1 MRKGATLV
9 GALVAISI
17 LSITFIPL
25 LNLQVGIIKAKYNK
39 QYDNTAN
46 LLMTEGL
53 EIIRAI
59 YQSNLNDTT
68 SGAVWN
74 AGLADGKYVVD
85 YKTNIS
91 AGLSA
96 SLSTTCDA
104 LTNPIAPTLHNTCS
118 LIQDGNNGYILG
130 AAGTIFYRYITI
142 QPDSNTPPNRIKV
155 KSTVIVRNLNL
166 NKTKIYSADMELFDI
181 NK

>member
-17 LSITFIPL
+17 LLITFIPL
-25 LNLQVGIIKAKYNK
+25 LNLQVGIIKAKFDK

-46 LLMTEGL
+46 LLMPEGL
-53 EIIRAI
+53 EIVRAI

-68 SGAVWN
+68 PGAVWN

-85 YKTNIS
+85 YKTNIQN
-91 AGLSA
+91 GLSLT
-96 SLSTTCDA
+96 STCSTT
-104 LTNPIAPTLHNTCS
+104 TWNNTCS

-130 AAGTIFYRYITI
+130 TAGTIFYRYITV
-142 QPDSNTPPNRIKV
+142 QSDTVNLDRIKV

-181 NK
+181 NKK

>member
-17 LSITFIPL
+17 LLIAFIPL
-25 LNLQVGIIKAKYNK
+25 LNLQVGIIKAKFDK

-46 LLMTEGL
+46 LLMSEGL
-53 EIIRAI
+53 EIVRAI
-59 YQSNLNDTT
+59 YQSNLNDTGT
-68 SGAVWN
+68 WN
-74 AGLADGKYVVD
+74 EGLADGKYIVD
-85 YKTNIS
+85 YKTSIKD
-91 AGLSA
+91 GLSLT
-96 SLSTTCDA
+96 STCSTT
-104 LTNPIAPTLHNTCS
+104 TWNNSCS

-130 AAGTIFYRYITI
+130 ATGTIFYRYITV
-142 QPDSNTPPNRIKV
+142 QADTTNPDRIKV

-181 NK
+181 N

>member
-17 LSITFIPL
+17 LLITFIPL

-46 LLMTEGL
+46 LLMSEGL
-53 EIIRAI
+53 EIVRAI

-68 SGAVWN
+68 TGAKWN
-74 AGLADGKYVVD
+74 DGLADGNYVVD
-85 YKTNIS
+85 YKTSIKN
-91 AGLSA
+91 GLS
-96 SLSTTCDA
+96 STSTSTCSTT
-104 LTNPIAPTLHNTCS
+104 TWNNTCS
-118 LIQDGNNGYILG
+118 LIQDANNGYMLG
-130 AAGTIFYRYITI
+130 TAGTIFYRYITI

-155 KSTVIVRNLNL
+155 TSTVIVKNLNL
-166 NKTKIYSADMELFDI
+166 STTKIYSADMELFDI
-181 NK
+181 NKN

>member
-9 GALVAISI
+9 GAIVAIFV
-17 LSITFIPL
+17 LSITFVSL

-59 YQSNLNDTT
+59 YQSNINDTGT
-68 SGAVWN
+68 WN
-74 AGLADGKYVVD
+74 EGLAEGTYSVD
-85 YKTNIS
+85 YKTTNIKN
-91 AGLSA
+91 GV
-96 SLSTTCDA
+96 SLVSNCSTT
-104 LTNPIAPTLHNTCS
+104 TLNNSCS
-118 LIQDGNNGYILG
+118 LIQNIGEGYILG
-130 AAGTIFYRYITI
+130 TGTIFYRYITI

>member
-1 MRKGATLV
+1 MKKGATLV

-17 LSITFIPL
+17 LLITFIPL
-25 LNLQVGIIKAKYNK
+25 LNLQVGIIKAKFDK

-46 LLMTEGL
+46 LLMSEGL
-53 EIIRAI
+53 EIVRAI
-59 YQSNLNDTT
+59 YQSNINDTGT
-68 SGAVWN
+68 WN
-74 AGLADGKYVVD
+74 EGLADGKYIVD

-104 LTNPIAPTLHNTCS
+104 LTNPIAPTLNNSCS

-130 AAGTIFYRYITI
+130 AAGTIFYRYITV
-142 QPDSNTPPNRIKV
+142 QSDTVNLDRIKV

-181 NK
+181 NKK